1 VLVDAIQEC
10 RHAVGVVV
18 NPAAFTH
25 TSVAIRDALA
35 MVDGPVVEVHLSNPQ
50 ARESFRG
57 RSHVSGV
64 VTAVIAGCGPLGYE
78 HAGRTVAALGDAAM
92 GGRGASRV
100 RRT

>member
-1 VLVDAIQEC
+1 MVVLNGPDLNLLGEREPDVY
-10 RHAVGVVV
+10 GVEKL
-18 NPAAFTH
+18 ADLEDRCAK
-25 TSVAIRDALA
+25 VAD
-35 MVDGPVVEVHLSNPQ
+35 LSNPQ
-50 ARESFRG
+50 ARERFRG